1 MNKTYWKGVFTVNEP
16 GYWTEFNK
24 WTLRYLRDC
33 GVNLWL
39 GQEVDNGDGTYS
51 VSYKCIFTPEQEHLG
66 FIDYMNYVAADS
78 AEEGTTLNFTA
89 NEVTI

>member
-1 MNKTYWKGVFTVNEP
+1 MNNTYWKGVFTVNEP
-16 GYWTEFNK
+16 EYWAEFNK
-24 WTLRYLRDC
+24 LALGYLRDC

-66 FIDYMNYVAADS
+66 FIDYMNYVAADN

>member
-16 GYWTEFNK
+16 GYWIEFNK
-24 WTLRYLRDC
+24 QALRVLRDC

-51 VSYKCIFTPEQEHLG
+51 VSYKCIFTPEQEYLG
-66 FIDYMNYVAADS
+66 FIDYMNYVAANN

-89 NEVTI
+89 NEATI